1 MKTNNFIFELT
12 GVRCASCV
20 AKIENALQ
28 AISGVT
34 DAKMNFANHTVSVSA
49 NDTVSAKIL
58 IQSIK
63 QLGYG
68 ATLIE
73 GLEQNES
80 QKEALEQRY
89 YSSLITK
96 TVVAAIVGVPLFI
109 LGVVDIIPSLQS
121 ELGYWTNFAFG

>member
-20 AKIENALQ
+20 AKIENTLQ
-28 AISGVT
+28 AVSGVI
-34 DAKMNFANHTVSVSA
+34 DAKMNFVNHTVSVSA
-49 NDTVSAKIL
+49 NDAVPAKTLTQAIE
-58 IQSIK
+58 

-73 GLEQNES
+73 GLEQNEA
-80 QKEALEQRY
+80 QKEALEHRY

-96 TVVAAIVGVPLFI
+96 TVVAAIV
-109 LGVVDIIPSLQS
+109 
-121 ELGYWTNFAFG
+121 